1 MFTSESTDL
10 YKTLNITRDASQ
22 KDIKKAFRKL
32 SMEFHP
38 DRDRRPGAN
47 ERFSKINAA
56 YSILSDPVKRKRYDT
71 YGDAGLSNQEEP
83 SADQGFFNLFRAF
96 DFNMFQ
102 DRQGEQ
108 QNEKNEP
115 TIIPFYISLEQAFF
129 GDLFY
134 ITYTRPTVCNHI
146 DDCVVHMASC
156 VGPKVKLVTK
166 RLGPGFVVQNQVY
179 DNQCIDYRKAWKA
192 NCQACPNGMTEMQ
205 KLKTSIFL
213 DSGVSDG
220 DQIPIENAG
229 AQSLQTKPGDVILLV
244 SILPHPLFERKNN
257 NLYTTV
263 YITVLE
269 ALTHFSKT
277 FNHIN
282 KKPFTLSKSNVTH
295 DGEVV
300 TLPGLGMPIK
310 TSQSSNQGIKQ
321 QAYGDLVVTY
331 RVKYPIFL
339 SAEDQQLIKQAL
351 KNVTQWKY

>member
-1 MFTSESTDL
+1 M
-10 YKTLNITRDASQ
+10 
-22 KDIKKAFRKL
+22 
-32 SMEFHP
+32 
-38 DRDRRPGAN
+38 
-47 ERFSKINAA
+47 
-56 YSILSDPVKRKRYDT
+56 
-71 YGDAGLSNQEEP
+71 
-83 SADQGFFNLFRAF
+83 
-96 DFNMFQ
+96 
-102 DRQGEQ
+102 
-108 QNEKNEP
+108 
-115 TIIPFYISLEQAFF
+115 
-129 GDLFY
+129 LFY
-134 ITYTRPTVCNHI
+134 LFPYYLIHC
-146 DDCVVHMASC
+146 
-156 VGPKVKLVTK
+156 K
-166 RLGPGFVVQNQVY
+166 
-179 DNQCIDYRKAWKA
+179 
-192 NCQACPNGMTEMQ
+192 
-205 KLKTSIFL
+205 
-213 DSGVSDG
+213 
-220 DQIPIENAG
+220 IPI
-229 AQSLQTKPGDVILLV
+229 SRFVFYVIFFYR
-244 SILPHPLFERKNN
+244 FERKNN